1 MTFWK
6 VTFFRTCRIVCC
18 NRLSLLFQLY
28 VATYFCKL
36 WVCSSKNQQVWEED
50 SMGAAQ
56 VSEFL
61 MTAVTWLST
70 AASSSPWMS
79 VQRLH
84 AVIIL
89 PQDISV
95 QNLFS

>member
-1 MTFWK
+1 
-6 VTFFRTCRIVCC
+6 
-18 NRLSLLFQLY
+18 
-28 VATYFCKL
+28 
-36 WVCSSKNQQVWEED
+36 
-50 SMGAAQ
+50 MGAAQ